1 MASRFLAPLLV
12 LALQAAVPGALA
24 QEMALALAKGMA
36 AYGAGYAPPTVH
48 VAGGI
53 ATVSGVVKTS
63 AGTEIAVLPAG
74 ARPRARMIFTVWA
87 GQAPVRVDVLPD
99 GRITYIMGGAGLAGY
114 VSLSGISFPTG

>member
-1 MASRFLAPLLV
+1 MASRFLAPLFV

-24 QEMALALAKGMA
+24 QEMALAVAKGMA
-36 AYGAGYAPPTVH
+36 AYGAGYAPPSVH

-53 ATVSGVVKTS
+53 ATVSGVVRTS
-63 AGTEIAVLPAG
+63 SGPDIAVLPAG
-74 ARPRARMIFTVWA
+74 ARPKTRMIFVVWA

-99 GRITYIMGGAGLAGY
+99 GRIMYILGPPMNVY